1 VFWRDIFGQLGANY
15 LLIFLIMGDTTFL
28 SPEQASQELNV
39 ENVDAA
45 LIGMLSLWTTTM
57 RS

>member
-1 VFWRDIFGQLGANY
+1 
-15 LLIFLIMGDTTFL
+15 MGDTTFL